1 MSLLLRDA
9 APRDV
14 PVVLGLMRDLAAHER
29 EPERCVISPDALA
42 AALFGAP
49 PKCHALLAWEAERP
63 TGLAL
68 WHGIFEPNT
77 GTPGYYVMN
86 LVVAEDRRG
95 SGIGR
100 ALLAEL
106 AHRLRVEGGSIITWG
121 VRSWNEP
128 ARGFYR
134 AIGATEDAGLSVRM
148 ALTGEPLARLADA
161 A

>member
-9 APRDV
+9 TRQDV

-29 EPERCVISPDALA
+29 EPERCVVSPDALA
-42 AALFGAP
+42 AAMFGAQ
-49 PKCHALLAWEAERP
+49 PKCHALLAWEAARA

-95 SGIGR
+95 RGIGR

-106 AHRLRVEGGSIITWG
+106 ARRLQTEGGSIITWG
-121 VRSWNEP
+121 VRAWNEP

-134 AIGATEDAGLSVRM
+134 AIGAEEESGLSVRM
-148 ALTGEPLARLADA
+148 ALTGQPLARLADA